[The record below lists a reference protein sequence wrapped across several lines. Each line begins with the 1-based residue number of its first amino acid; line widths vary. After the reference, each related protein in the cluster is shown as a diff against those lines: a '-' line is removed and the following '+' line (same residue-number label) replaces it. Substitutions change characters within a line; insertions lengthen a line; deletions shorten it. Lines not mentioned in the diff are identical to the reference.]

1 MQDIF
6 LKIKNFF
13 DWPAIPSAKS
23 ITILGHQGWADF
35 FTQNAIYR
43 HYSNI
48 YERVTIFV
56 LDQDR
61 KKLLETVFRDIPR
74 IKILV
79 PQLIDIKSKYFIN
92 YIKRETCIVCHTN
105 IGGFV
110 CPRDN
115 SSSCIY
121 PSYKGYEKHLNVKL
135 SAFRNYDCWSRFLN
149 QNKNRSFAENMYIY
163 EKLQPSER
171 IAGFKVSRDFLGE
184 QRMFE
189 TLMPN
194 EPYVVV
200 HQDEGRGFH
209 IDERYLPLCRR
220 IYINNISK
228 VMVDMIPILENA
240 KEIHLI
246 DSSYSV
252 MVYHLAFKNNKIAK
266 INKYLYSLNRAE
278 RDIKIYEHPN
288 APNWHLVS

>member
-6 LKIKNFF
+6 SEIKFFFYRLKILRA
-13 DWPAIPSAKS
+13 PS

-43 HYSNI
+43 YYSNI
-48 YERVTIFV
+48 YACVTIFV
-56 LDQDR
+56 LDPSR

-74 IKILV
+74 LRILV
-79 PQLIDIKSKYFIN
+79 PQFIDEKSQNFTN
-92 YIKRETCIVCHTN
+92 YIKRDTCIVCHTN

-115 SSSCIY
+115 SKSCIY

-135 SAFRNYDCWSRFLN
+135 GAFRDYDCWSRFLN
-149 QNKNRSFAENMYIY
+149 ENQNRSFAENMYVY
-163 EKLQPSER
+163 ENLQPSER
-171 IAGFKVSRDFLGE
+171 IVGFKVCRDSLAE

-189 TLMPN
+189 TLMPK

-200 HQDEGRGFH
+200 HQDEGRGFY
-209 IDERYLPLCRR
+209 IDEGYLPCCRR
-220 IYINNISK
+220 IYLNNISK
-228 VMVDMIPILENA
+228 VMVDMIPTLENA
-240 KEIHLI
+240 QEIHLI

-252 MVYHLAFKNNKIAK
+252 MIYLLAFKNTKIARV
-266 INKYLYSLNRAE
+266 NKYLYTLNRVE
-278 RDIKIYEHPN
+278 RDLKIYEHPK
-288 APNWHLVS
+288 APNWHVVN